1 MSGTVIEFIKAGLA
15 TVGGYIAWFLGG
27 FDGLLI
33 ALCVFAVVDYLT
45 GVIAA
50 VIEKNLCSRVGF
62 KGIAKKFLMFLMVG
76 IAAILD
82 MYVLGGESPVREV
95 VIVFY
100 IANEGI
106 SVIENSARLGLPVP
120 KKLIGVLEQLK
131 SEGDGDSNAGV

>member
-106 SVIENSARLGLPVP
+106 SVIENAARLGLPVP
-120 KKLIGVLEQLK
+120 KKLIDVLEQLK